1 MNPCVAILERAIEKA
16 AAINAEDRAAV
27 YDRARK
33 SVDRHFS
40 AARAP
45 ISDSDYDL
53 VTRNLEDA
61 ITIIEARSTPED
73 RPGQGTSDPR
83 NPAGGGRA
91 TARGSARFALS
102 FPIFGAGPSRTRLP
116 TPPEAPIMTIRP
128 RATLFAAAGAGMRF
142 LSNPWV
148 LFASLLLGV
157 YIGISDRNTAFL
169 LSPIADLYIELLKM
183 VLIPFMI
190 SAIVMSLSRLFGSE
204 TMNRHLPRILTV
216 FVVSTTAVAILGVV
230 SAVVLSPGENI
241 SDSSRQTLGQLI
253 NRSPYAVDL
262 EIALD
267 DANAHPKE
275 IPSDPMIMRLIP
287 DNIFQALTVGD
298 NLKIL
303 FFAIAFGVGL
313 GSLRLR
319 KGDGLLAP
327 LVSVYEI
334 CTQIIGW
341 VNLLLPLAVCAMVA
355 KQVATV
361 GAAQLLAMLRFTVG
375 FGVAA
380 TAICLLSVV
389 AIAVFSGAGVGATLK
404 AIRQPVL
411 VAIATRSSIA
421 CIPTTMSALITGLG
435 YDRSQI
441 ELMIPLGITLF
452 RFGPILYYAFSTIF
466 VAQLYD
472 VHSSFAICALIV
484 LGSVLT
490 GLASAGT
497 TGVLTISLLGVIFQP
512 LGLPLEAALALLV
525 TIDPVIDIFRTVA
538 IVLPNCATAAFIYR
552 NKGGRSRVDGAPPE
566 PQPIAENGE
575 ILGSAAREGAV

>member
-1 MNPCVAILERAIEKA
+1 MNPCVDILDRAIRNAGA
-16 AAINAEDRAAV
+16 ANHDSRARI

-33 SVDRHFS
+33 TLADHLIAAQVAGSASDHQLVTQNLEEAIALIEERMTLADDAGLSSAPNVEHPGTFSVS
-40 AARAP
+40 PTAAERVDASPASTADAGSPLPALP
-45 ISDSDYDL
+45 ISGFHA
-53 VTRNLEDA
+53 NNDA
-61 ITIIEARSTPED
+61 AH
-73 RPGQGTSDPR
+73 
-83 NPAGGGRA
+83 
-91 TARGSARFALS
+91 
-102 FPIFGAGPSRTRLP
+102 SR
-116 TPPEAPIMTIRP
+116 TPPEVRRLSTQPKAVF
-128 RATLFAAAGAGMRF
+128 LAASRVVKI

-148 LFASLLLGV
+148 LFGSLLLGI
-157 YIGISDRNTAFL
+157 YIGIANKSVAVL
-169 LSPIADLYIELLKM
+169 LSPIADIYVELLKM

-190 SAIVMSLSRLFGSE
+190 SAIVISLSRLFGSE
-204 TMNRHLPRILTV
+204 TMNRHIRPILAV
-216 FVVSTTAVAILGVV
+216 FLISTTAVAIFGVA
-230 SAVVLSPGENI
+230 SAIVLSPGENI
-241 SDSSRQTLGQLI
+241 SSSSRQALGQLI
-253 NRSPYAVDL
+253 NSSPYAVDL
-262 EIALD
+262 EITLED
-267 DANAHPKE
+267 VNAHPKDAS
-275 IPSDPMIMRLIP
+275 SDSVVGRLIP

-313 GSLRLR
+313 GSLRLN

-341 VNLLLPLAVCAMVA
+341 VNLLLPLALCAMVA

-375 FGVAA
+375 FGIAA
-380 TAICLLSVV
+380 TVICLLSVLLI
-389 AIAVFSGAGVGATLK
+389 AIFARVGLGATLR
-404 AIRQPVL
+404 AVRQPVL
-411 VAIATRSSIA
+411 VAVATRSSIA
-421 CIPTTMSALITGLG
+421 CIPSTMNALIGGLG
-435 YDRSQI
+435 YNRAET

-472 VHSSFAICALIV
+472 IHNSFVLYALIA
-484 LGSVLT
+484 LGAVLT

-538 IVLPNCATAAFIYR
+538 IVLPNCAAAAFIYR
-552 NKGGRSRVDGAPPE
+552 HKGGVPRVDMLAPAVE
-566 PQPIAENGE
+566 DT
-575 ILGSAAREGAV
+575 AA

>member
-16 AAINAEDRAAV
+16 AATSAEDRAAV

-33 SVDRHFS
+33 SLGRHFS

-45 ISDSDYDL
+45 ISDTDYDL
-53 VTRNLEDA
+53 VTRSLEDA
-61 ITIIEARSTPED
+61 IAIIEARSA
-73 RPGQGTSDPR
+73 PGNAPDSRTKYPQ
-83 NPAGGGRA
+83 NPIRRERTAGG
-91 TARGSARFALS
+91 SASRFAWA
-102 FPIFGAGPSRTRLP
+102 FPIFGSGLAQNRVETSPG
-116 TPPEAPIMTIRP
+116 AQIMTIRP
-128 RATLFAAAGAGMRF
+128 RATFAAAAAAGMRY

-148 LFASLLLGV
+148 LFGSLLLGI
-157 YIGISDRNTAFL
+157 YIGITDRSAASL

-204 TMNRHLPRILTV
+204 TMNRHLPRILSV
-216 FVVSTTAVAILGVV
+216 FVISTAAVAILGVV
-230 SAVVLSPGENI
+230 SAIVLSPGENI

-267 DANAHPKE
+267 DVNAHPKDASSE
-275 IPSDPMIMRLIP
+275 TAIARLIP

-380 TAICLLSVV
+380 TAICLLSVA
-389 AIAVFSGAGVGATLK
+389 AISVFSGAGLGATLK

-435 YDRSQI
+435 YDRAQI

-452 RFGPILYYAFSTIF
+452 RFGPILYYAFSTVF

-472 VHSSFAICALIV
+472 VHSSLAICALIV

-552 NKGGRSRVDGAPPE
+552 NKGGLSRTDGAPPQ
-566 PQPIAENGE
+566 PQPAAEGADM
-575 ILGSAAREGAV
+575 LGSAAREAAV